1 MNRDEV
7 ALRTLEDAVL
17 AQSSSARPAQATD
30 QLKFALRLEEVWGSC
45 TLAGSATTLSQTR
58 ALLQRGV
65 VAGDRAFRDY
75 LMVWGYGRASA
86 WAQSQR
92 PRASGALITVA
103 DVRQL
108 HARATAGMALV
119 DSTALPGAWR
129 THNARPVRSGMVP
142 APPSLVVSEVAGLI
156 DRFGQAP
163 PADASRFLWLAT
175 FQERLER
182 VRPFSS
188 GNGRV
193 ARLAV
198 NLLLTRIGL
207 PFVTIPP
214 RSIRNYRE
222 ALARADAGNYYPLA
236 LHVARSVQR
245 NLERFAVPADL
256 LPLAALAGPISLEAL
271 HKAAQRGRLRHT
283 HLGSRLYSTTAWR
296 DEYLAGLMTSRSGA
310 SAS

>member
-1 MNRDEV
+1 MTSEEA
-7 ALRTLEDAVL
+7 ALRSLEQNVL
-17 AQSSSARPAQATD
+17 AQAIAVRPSEAAD

-45 TLAGSATTLSQTR
+45 AMAGSATTLSQTR

-75 LMVWGYGRASA
+75 LMVWGYGLASN

-92 PRASGALITVA
+92 PRASGALISVA

-108 HARATAGMALV
+108 HARITAGMELV
-119 DSTALPGAWR
+119 DSAALPGAWR
-129 THNARPVRSGMVP
+129 TRNAAPIRSGVIP
-142 APPSLVVSEVAGLI
+142 VPPSLIVSEVASLV
-156 DRFGQAP
+156 DRLGHGP
-163 PADASRFLWLAT
+163 PADGPYFLWLAT

-182 VRPFSS
+182 IRPFTS

-207 PFVTIPP
+207 PFATIPP

-222 ALARADAGNYYPLA
+222 AIARADAGNYYPLA
-236 LHVARSVQR
+236 MHTARSVQR
-245 NLERFAVPADL
+245 NLERFTVPADL

-271 HKAAQRGRLRHT
+271 HKAAQRGRLRHA
-283 HLGSRLYSTTAWR
+283 HLGSRLYSTKAWR
-296 DEYLAGLMTSRSGA
+296 DEYLAKREQR
-310 SAS
+310 